1 VATTTK
7 LRRVILRIAV
17 ALVLVLL
24 VLAFALWMKPP
35 EILRV
40 GANYSAKI
48 VCSNVFLAG
57 RDPDEVLRIDVQAP
71 GVALL
76 RLMRVSVDRE
86 RQVVRAGLLGF
97 IGDGL
102 AVARPGTGC
111 AVVPDGNLEF
121 AMHVGSVPAHP
132 PDAHAGTA
140 VAASLPSA
148 TAPMPAPSSTGTGAN
163 AGAGADTSANAHI
176 GADPRTGA
184 NADPG
189 AAWPEGSTVATSAAL
204 NRLLADDTLAG
215 PGMRAIVVVDHGRIV
230 AERYAAGFSATTPLL
245 GWSMTK
251 SVVAGL
257 VGVLV
262 KEGRLALDQSAG
274 WSASDGGRER
284 IRIAD
289 LLAMS
294 SGLRFN
300 EAYGAVSDVTRMLYL
315 QPDMAGFARAQ
326 PLVHPTGEFWS
337 YSSGTANILSRRVQ
351 DAAGA
356 LGAAY
361 PTEKLFKPLG
371 MTSATIETDED
382 GTLVGS
388 SYMYATARDWARYGL
403 FLLQD
408 GVWRG
413 QEMLPRG
420 YVAMMASPVAA
431 SDGQYGHGL
440 VWLWGSDAAAPGKNP
455 DAAFGIPPD
464 TFWMEGHDGQS
475 TAIIPSRQ
483 LVIVRLGLTPA
494 RDHYAPQP
502 LAKAIL
508 DATPSYVSE

>member
-1 VATTTK
+1 MQWLK
-7 LRRVILRIAV
+7 VIQRIGI
-17 ALVLVLL
+17 ALVLV
-24 VLAFALWMKPP
+24 VPVVAFALWMKPP

-57 RDPDEVLRIDVQAP
+57 RDPDEVLRTDVQAP

-86 RQVVRAGLLGF
+86 RHVVHAGLLGF
-97 IGDGL
+97 IGNGL

-111 AVVPDGNLEF
+111 AVVPDGNLDF
-121 AMHVGSVPAHP
+121 ATHIGTVPAQP
-132 PDAHAGTA
+132 VTSSAGSAVAAARFPSAGPASAFTSADAGPGANVGARAGTA
-140 VAASLPSA
+140 TGPGANVGARAG
-148 TAPMPAPSSTGTGAN
+148 TVTGTGTN
-163 AGAGADTSANAHI
+163 AGAD
-176 GADPRTGA
+176 
-184 NADPG
+184 
-189 AAWPEGSTVATSAAL
+189 WPEGSTVASTAAL
-204 NRLLADDTLAG
+204 DRLLADDALAG
-215 PGMRAIVVVDHGRIV
+215 PGMRSIVVVDHGRIV
-230 AERYAAGFSATTPLL
+230 AERYAAGFSPTTPLL

-257 VGVLV
+257 VGMLV
-262 KEGRLALDQSAG
+262 KEGRLALDQPAG
-274 WSASDGGRER
+274 WPAADGGRER

-315 QPDMAGFARAQ
+315 QPDMAGFARSQ
-326 PLVHPTGEFWS
+326 PLEHPAGEFWS
-337 YSSGTANILSRRVQ
+337 YSSGTANILSRIVQ

-361 PTEKLFKPLG
+361 PSEKLFKPLG

-388 SYMYATARDWARYGL
+388 SYMYATARDWARFGL

-408 GVWRG
+408 GVWQG
-413 QEMLPRG
+413 QELLPRG

-431 SDGQYGHGL
+431 SGGEYGHGL
-440 VWLWGSDAAAPGKNP
+440 VWLWGSDAATPGKNP
-455 DAAFGIPPD
+455 DAAFGIPAD

-475 TAIIPSRQ
+475 TAIIPSRR

-494 RDHYAPQP
+494 RDHYQPQP
-502 LAKAIL
+502 LVKAVL
-508 DATPSYVSE
+508 DATRR